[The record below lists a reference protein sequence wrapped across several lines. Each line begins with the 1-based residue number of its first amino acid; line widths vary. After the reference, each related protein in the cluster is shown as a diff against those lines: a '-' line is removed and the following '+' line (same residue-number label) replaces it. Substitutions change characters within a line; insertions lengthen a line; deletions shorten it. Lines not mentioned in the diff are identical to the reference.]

1 MTELLTTREAAGY
14 LRLAITT
21 LEHWRL
27 EGRGPAWFRLSKRQ
41 IRYRRADVDQWLA
54 ETNEGVTGR

>member
-27 EGRGPAWFRLSKRQ
+27 EGRGPIFCKIGRQ
-41 IRYRRADVDQWLA
+41 VRYRRADVDRWLA
-54 ETNEGVTGR
+54 EMNEGAKGR

>member
-1 MTELLTTREAAGY
+1 MTELLTTREAASY

-27 EGRGPAWFRLSKRQ
+27 ESRGPASFKIGRQ
-41 IRYRRADVDQWLA
+41 VRYRRDEIERWLA
-54 ETNEGVTGR
+54 TVD

>member
-1 MTELLTTREAAGY
+1 MSELLTTREAASY

-27 EGRGPAWFRLSKRQ
+27 EGRGPAFCKIGRQ
-41 IRYRRADVDQWLA
+41 VRYRRADVESWLA
-54 ETNEGVTGR
+54 EMNEGVSGR

>member
-1 MTELLTTREAAGY
+1 MTELLTTCEAAGY

-27 EGRGPAWFRLSKRQ
+27 EGRGPAFCKIGRQ
-41 IRYRRADVDQWLA
+41 VRYRRAEVDRWLA
-54 ETNEGVTGR
+54 EMNEGATGR

>member
-1 MTELLTTREAAGY
+1 MTELLTTRELAGY

-27 EGRGPAWFRLSKRQ
+27 DGRGPAFQRMGRQ
-41 IRYRRADVDQWLA
+41 VRYQRADVDRWLA
-54 ETNEGVTGR
+54 EMNECPTGR

>member
-1 MTELLTTREAAGY
+1 MSELLTTREAADY

-27 EGRGPAWFRLSKRQ
+27 DGRGPAFCKIGRQ
-41 IRYRRADVDQWLA
+41 VRYRRADVDQWLT
-54 ETNEGVTGR
+54 EMNEGATGR